1 MGIIETNLKVR
12 GRAILTACRPG
23 TQEVVARVEA
33 PNLITNAGLNLLAQ
47 MLGEQS
53 GYDTGITYC
62 AIGTDS
68 TTPVAGDTTLTA
80 ESARKAIT
88 SYSIS
93 GAELTCSTF
102 FLSTECNVAIEEVG
116 AFGHS
121 TAGAGADSGVMVNH
135 ALLSYDNSGGSPND
149 VTIDIVLTFS

>member
-1 MGIIETNLKVR
+1 MRDVREGVRVR
-12 GRAILTACRPG
+12 GRVILTAYRPG
-23 TQEVVARVEA
+23 TREVVVRIEA
-33 PNLITNAGLNLLAQ
+33 LNLITNVGLNLLAQ

-62 AIGTDS
+62 AIGTDN
-68 TTPVAGDTTLTA
+68 TAPAAGDTTLTT
-80 ESARKAIT
+80 ESARKTIT

-93 GAELTCSTF
+93 GGELTCSTF

-149 VTIDIVLTFS
+149 ITVDIVITFS